1 MAMSTSP
8 SKAQASAS
16 ASIMLGYQN
25 RSSSRA
31 QEVTAVYKN
40 MTLTSPTVYIDFQT
54 AYATDDCGNAVGK
67 AYPGAV
73 VGVDPQSLYSM
84 LGDWD
89 FAVQTVD
96 NGARTTTFY
105 PSAKFDFH
113 DLNGLP
119 PVSAY
124 IEQPSCIAYG
134 CYSIWSSLYRPV
146 LVLPSQVR
154 NLDPAW
160 KSCGLDWHGAWDPPI
175 ALQPA
180 QAIDPVTTP
189 HAPSYTVP
197 ASPQSTIRAPASQT
211 PTAIPADP
219 RASISQGGGAL
230 HTPASTDPLESEK
243 PVQSS
248 TSNKAWP
255 SSADPSLVG
264 ISLISTQTSPEI
276 PTSFSYRPVQTA
288 DDPAS
293 RSGVVLASPSIVPA
307 LSSSSTL
314 VHFPSATNAY
324 EVLTAAQG
332 TAISSI
338 AASRDDP
345 GSSGSIA
352 PPATS
357 SQGVLSVSL
366 LATSSASTIGG
377 GQTLSA
383 VPVVAPDGGTSRLL
397 SFAGTTVSEGGP
409 ALSTAGHS
417 YSAVS
422 GEIIEDGSTVEL
434 ATKTLSKTSTPQ
446 AAITIGTSTAVVHSV
461 PGGGVLLGTQ
471 TLLSGSGVLIDGHT
485 LSAGSNGIVQDGT
498 TIPFS
503 IPSSTLSTQ
512 APEAILTLSSAF
524 ATASEIPGSYIAWA
538 IGIQTLSVGEPGITM
553 GGHSVS
559 AAPSGVLLED
569 GTVAEVASSSSSSV
583 VQSPSS
589 PSGFLPVIT
598 TASGATPT
606 EQGSATSSTAATGS
620 GIVSSSGSAIR
631 NSCLRIL
638 LLTPVLLMLGCL
650 FGVWT

>member
-1 MAMSTSP
+1 
-8 SKAQASAS
+8 
-16 ASIMLGYQN
+16 
-25 RSSSRA
+25 
-31 QEVTAVYKN
+31 

-67 AYPGAV
+67 AYPGAII
-73 VGVDPQSLYSM
+73 GVDPHSLYSM
-84 LGDWD
+84 LGYQD
-89 FAVQTVD
+89 FAVLTVD

-105 PSAKFDFH
+105 QSARFDFH

-119 PVSAY
+119 PVSVY

-189 HAPSYTVP
+189 HAPSFTVP
-197 ASPQSTIRAPASQT
+197 ASPQSSISAPASQT

-219 RASISQGGGAL
+219 RASISQGGSAL

-243 PVQSS
+243 PLQSS

-255 SSADPSLVG
+255 SSVDPSLVG
-264 ISLISTQTSPEI
+264 ISLISTQTTPEI
-276 PTSFSYRPVQTA
+276 STSFSYQPVQTA
-288 DDPAS
+288 GDPS
-293 RSGVVLASPSIVPA
+293 SQSTVVLGNPSIVPA
-307 LSSSSTL
+307 LSSSSTI
-314 VHFPSATNAY
+314 VHFSSATNAY

-332 TAISSI
+332 TAVSSI

-345 GSSGSIA
+345 GSSGTIA
-352 PPATS
+352 PPASS

-366 LATSSASTIGG
+366 SATSSASTIGG

-383 VPVVAPDGGTSRLL
+383 VPVVAPDDRTSRLF
-397 SFAGTTVSEGGP
+397 SFAGTTLSEGGP
-409 ALSTAGHS
+409 GLSTAGHS

-422 GEIIEDGSTVEL
+422 GGIIEDGSTVEL
-434 ATKTLSKTSTPQ
+434 ATKTPSKTSTLQ
-446 AAITIGTSTAVVHSV
+446 AVITIGTSTAVVHSV
-461 PGGGVLLGTQ
+461 PGGRFLLGTQ
-471 TLLSGSGVLIDGHT
+471 TLLSGSGVLINGHT

-498 TIPFS
+498 TISFS
-503 IPSSTLSTQ
+503 IPSSTSPTQ
-512 APEAILTLSSAF
+512 ASEAILTLSSAF

-538 IGIQTLSVGEPGITM
+538 IGSQTLSVGGSGITV

-559 AAPSGVLLED
+559 VAPSGVLLED
-569 GTVAEVASSSSSSV
+569 GSVADLASGSSSSL

-589 PSGFLPVIT
+589 SGFLPLIT
-598 TASGATPT
+598 TANGARPT
-606 EQGSATSSTAATGS
+606 EHGSATSSTAAKGS
-620 GIVSSSGSAIR
+620 GIVSSAGSAVR
-631 NSCLRIL
+631 NSSLR
-638 LLTPVLLMLGCL
+638 VLLPTSVLIMVGCL
-650 FGVWT
+650 LGVWT